1 MLDRESTVYAACGAA
16 FAIGLSFIFIRAPHP
31 WGIEGFDHYHQLAL
45 TLASGRPFPTMDVP
59 WGYAYFLAAFYRL
72 FGDHPAIPLTAQA
85 LLNAGVPLL
94 VLRRRCWTPGPGDR
108 WHRVPDAASAAAPTN
123 TKPKAKRMTL
133 PSGFN
138 ACSRGTPSG
147 ARWVSASTPH
157 QARTIA
163 SAPPAD
169 ARTRLSARK

>member
-16 FAIGLSFIFIRAPHP
+16 LAIGLSFIFIRAPHP

-85 LLNAGVPLL
+85 LLNALVPLL
-94 VLRRRCWTPGPGDR
+94 VYKLATHWVDRRTAIFAALLAGLLSFNT
-108 WHRVPDAASAAAPTN
+108 VYASTQSSDAVCTVIFLAAVLAFVR
-123 TKPKAKRMTL
+123 AM
-133 PSGFN
+133 
-138 ACSRGTPSG
+138 ASG
-147 ARWVSASTPH
+147 ALRTYALSGLLLGL
-157 QARTIA
+157 ARHFR
-163 SAPPAD
+163 PN
-169 ARTRLSARK
+169 